1 LDGRSDDFCRAGN
14 FQGRS
19 RIRSSSL
26 DERPKARAIETAHPG
41 RKLEMRLILF
51 GVAVAC
57 SISCASADEFG
68 VATYYRN
75 PWHGGLIAAHP
86 SLPFGTRVRVYDLD
100 NGRDVTVVIVD
111 RGPFARGRIIDISTV
126 AADVLGIRQ
135 AGIAR
140 VRLER
145 LADVGPETPHISV
158 VNDPEIVARMIGA
171 RTDHTSANLISN
183 LTPTAR

>member
-1 LDGRSDDFCRAGN
+1 MHLV
-14 FQGRS
+14 
-19 RIRSSSL
+19 
-26 DERPKARAIETAHPG
+26 
-41 RKLEMRLILF
+41 LF

-57 SISCASADEFG
+57 SISCSSADEFG
-68 VATYYRN
+68 VATYYFN

-86 SLPFGTRVRVYDLD
+86 SLPFGTRVRVYNLD

-126 AADVLGIRQ
+126 AADVLGMRQ

-145 LADVGPETPHISV
+145 LADVARAIISA
-158 VNDPEIVARMIGA
+158 VNDPEIAARMIGA
-171 RTDHTSANLISN
+171 HIDHTSANMISN
-183 LTPTAR
+183 LMGTAR

>member
-1 LDGRSDDFCRAGN
+1 
-14 FQGRS
+14 
-19 RIRSSSL
+19 
-26 DERPKARAIETAHPG
+26 
-41 RKLEMRLILF
+41 MRLVLF
-51 GVAVAC
+51 GFAVAC

-68 VATYYRN
+68 VATYYYN

-86 SLPFGTRVRVYDLD
+86 SLPFGTRVRVYNLD

-126 AADVLGIRQ
+126 AADVLGMRQ

-145 LADVGPETPHISV
+145 LADVARAIISA
-158 VNDPEIVARMIGA
+158 VNDPEIAARMIGA
-171 RTDHTSANLISN
+171 HIDHTSANMISN
-183 LTPTAR
+183 LMGTAR